1 MLNAKETGERIK
13 ARRTELK
20 MTQTELA
27 EKIGYHG
34 KSAISHIEK
43 GDSDMS
49 QTKIILIAEA
59 LQTTP
64 DYILGLDGSE
74 MLIETE
80 KGNANGTARILAY
93 YEMMSETNRENLLKY
108 AEYLSKSED

>member
-1 MLNAKETGERIK
+1 
-13 ARRTELK
+13 

-74 MLIETE
+74 IIIETHSPEQEAKERLLRYFE
-80 KGNANGTARILAY
+80 KL
-93 YEMMSETNRENLLKY
+93 SETNRESLLKY